1 MISGKVRFF
10 SDEIRAFLGYVHL
23 FITLG
28 LEAEAMA
35 FSHDVD
41 GVIQYLALF
50 PQFNEPDS
58 VTEMLHQTFVHM
70 IQ

>member
-41 GVIQYLALF
+41 DVIKYVGLF
-50 PQFNEPDS
+50 AQFKEPDS
-58 VTEMLHQTFVHM
+58 VTEMLHETLVHM